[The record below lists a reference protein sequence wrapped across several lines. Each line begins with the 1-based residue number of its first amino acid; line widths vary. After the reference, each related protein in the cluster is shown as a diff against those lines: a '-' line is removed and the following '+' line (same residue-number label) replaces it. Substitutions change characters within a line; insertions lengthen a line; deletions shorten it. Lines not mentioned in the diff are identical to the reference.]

1 MLDTANRTFICSVVF
16 IDLVGYSK
24 KPVTEQIRLKTS
36 LTNNLSEAIKDIP
49 VNDRIILD
57 TGDGAAISFLGDP
70 EDALFV
76 TLSLR
81 EAMLREGA
89 ESEAAAGDSENV
101 RMGINLGPVKLVKD
115 INGHPNIIG
124 DGINVAQRI
133 MSFARPGQIVV
144 SRSYYDVVSNLASEY
159 AKLFTYEG
167 SRTDKHVREHEIYVV
182 GHHEGALQKAR
193 DGMKDR
199 ASATTPHMRKMSGT
213 GTGGVGAQTVTLT
226 IPSFVQDK
234 KKLTFVAGG
243 LAAIVLVLAVLVAT
257 KKPSG
262 PAVAGES
269 VAATPPASAT
279 PASTAGLPPPG
290 TIGLPAAGTTSAAP
304 TDPTKV
310 AIAPANGPA
319 PGTAGEPKKDVPPET
334 KVLSPAPTQVPAP
347 APAPDTK
354 VDPKAADAVKAE
366 GAKAAEAAKSDPAK
380 VASAPPAVDPAKAV
394 LQATIFLNIS
404 PWGEVFVNG
413 RSQGV
418 SPPKKF
424 VKLDPGKYKIEV
436 KNTTFPVH
444 AQSLEVKAREEV
456 TLKHRFQ

>member
-36 LTNNLSEAIKDIP
+36 LTNNLSEAIKDIT

-57 TGDGAAISFLGDP
+57 TGDGVAISFLGDP

-81 EAMLREGA
+81 EAMIRENA
-89 ESEAAAGDSENV
+89 EAGTAEGPGDDSV

-133 MSFARPGQIVV
+133 MSFARPSQIVV

-182 GHHEGALQKAR
+182 GHHEGALQKAK

-199 ASATTPHMRKMSGT
+199 ASATTPQAARR
-213 GTGGVGAQTVTLT
+213 TGGHSATGSSTVTLT
-226 IPSFVQDK
+226 VPSFVQDK
-234 KKLTFVAGG
+234 KKLSMVAGG
-243 LAAIVLVLAVLVAT
+243 LALVVLILGILVVT
-257 KKPSG
+257 KKPSAPPETVAAAQ
-262 PAVAGES
+262 PAAEVKPAK
-269 VAATPPASAT
+269 VAATSVEPAKPPAA
-279 PASTAGLPPPG
+279 
-290 TIGLPAAGTTSAAP
+290 PAAAPAQGAAPEKSAAP
-304 TDPTKV
+304 SPD
-310 AIAPANGPA
+310 A
-319 PGTAGEPKKDVPPET
+319 
-334 KVLSPAPTQVPAP
+334 KVLAP
-347 APAPDTK
+347 APSAGQIPAAAPTNGDANAK
-354 VDPKAADAVKAE
+354 KAADAVKAE
-366 GAKAAEAAKSDPAK
+366 GAKAVDAAKGTDGTKPGSIPAT
-380 VASAPPAVDPAKAV
+380 VY
-394 LQATIFLNIS
+394 LNVT

-413 RSQGV
+413 KSQGV
-418 SPPKKF
+418 SPPRKF
-424 VKLDPGKYKIEV
+424 IKLDPGKYKIEIR
-436 KNTTFPVH
+436 NTTFPVYV
-444 AQSLEVKAREEV
+444 QNLDVKTRDEV
-456 TLKHRFQ
+456 TLRHRFQ

>member
-1 MLDTANRTFICSVVF
+1 MLDQANRTFICSVVF

-81 EAMLREGA
+81 EKMISEGMT
-89 ESEAAAGDSENV
+89 STIVEATGEDSV

-159 AKLFTYEG
+159 AKLFHYEG

-182 GHHEGALQKAR
+182 GHHEGALQKAK

-199 ASATTPHMRKMSGT
+199 ASSTTPNQRRQSAT
-213 GTGGVGAQTVTLT
+213 GTSTVTLSM
-226 IPSFVQDK
+226 PAFVQDK
-234 KKLTFVAGG
+234 KKLTMVAGG
-243 LAAIVLVLAVLVAT
+243 LAGLVLILGILVAT
-257 KKPSG
+257 KPKT
-262 PAVAGES
+262 AAEVA
-269 VAATPPASAT
+269 AATPPVVIRQEPVHQT
-279 PASTAGLPPPG
+279 PQTEPPKPV
-290 TIGLPAAGTTSAAP
+290 IEMPKPDAKVLEQAPPAAAIPLPAPP
-304 TDPTKV
+304 TESSD
-310 AIAPANGPA
+310 
-319 PGTAGEPKKDVPPET
+319 
-334 KVLSPAPTQVPAP
+334 
-347 APAPDTK
+347 
-354 VDPKAADAVKAE
+354 KAAREVKKE
-366 GAKAAEAAKSDPAK
+366 GEKAAKDKAAAEAAGKGETKAEPTKPAL
-380 VASAPPAVDPAKAV
+380 PPATLVFAI
-394 LQATIFLNIS
+394 T
-404 PWGEVFVNG
+404 PWGEIFVNG
-413 RSQGV
+413 KSRGV
-418 SPPKKF
+418 TPPMKAL
-424 VKLDPGKYKIEV
+424 KLEPGKYKIEIR
-436 KNTTFPVH
+436 NTTFAPH
-444 AQSLEVKAREEV
+444 TENYDLKARDEV
-456 TLKHRFQ
+456 TVRHKFQ

>member
-1 MLDTANRTFICSVVF
+1 MLDTANRTFICSIVF

-24 KPVTEQIRLKTS
+24 RPVTEQIRLKTS

-81 EAMLREGA
+81 EAILREGMTA
-89 ESEAAAGDSENV
+89 TMVEASGDDAL
-101 RMGINLGPVKLVKD
+101 RIGINLGPVKLVKD

-182 GHHEGALQKAR
+182 GHHEGALQKAK

-199 ASATTPHMRKMSGT
+199 ASTTSPNPRAR
-213 GTGGVGAQTVTLT
+213 TGGKINAGSSTVTLT

-234 KKLTFVAGG
+234 KKLTMVAGG
-243 LAAIVLVLAVLVAT
+243 LALVVLVLAILVAT
-257 KKPSG
+257 KRPG
-262 PAVAGES
+262 NQDVA
-269 VAATPPASAT
+269 P
-279 PASTAGLPPPG
+279 
-290 TIGLPAAGTTSAAP
+290 I
-304 TDPTKV
+304 
-310 AIAPANGPA
+310 AIAPKV
-319 PGTAGEPKKDVPPET
+319 EPQRLP
-334 KVLSPAPTQVPAP
+334 PAP
-347 APAPDTK
+347 AAAAIEPMKPDSSKPEERVLAPAPSASQIPQPAPAF
-354 VDPKAADAVKAE
+354 DPREAAKSDAAR
-366 GAKAAEAAKSDPAK
+366 KAAEAARADAAK
-380 VASAPPAVDPAKAV
+380 AAEKGDATKPGAPPATLVFS
-394 LQATIFLNIS
+394 IN
-404 PWGEVFVNG
+404 PWGEIFVNG
-413 RSQGV
+413 KSRGV
-418 SPPKKF
+418 VPPMKSL
-424 VKLDPGKYKIEV
+424 KLEPGKYKIEV
-436 KNTTFPVH
+436 RNTTFPVH
-444 AQSLEVKAREEV
+444 VETLELKARDEITV
-456 TLKHRFQ
+456 RHKFQ

>member
-1 MLDTANRTFICSVVF
+1 MLDQANRTFICSVVF

-49 VNDRIILD
+49 TNDRIILD

-81 EAMLREGA
+81 EAMMREGMT
-89 ESEAAAGDSENV
+89 STMVEASGEDAV

-159 AKLFTYEG
+159 AKLFHYEG

-199 ASATTPHMRKMSGT
+199 ASATSPNRKRNGGSPAGT
-213 GTGGVGAQTVTLT
+213 NTVTLT

-234 KKLTFVAGG
+234 KKLTV
-243 LAAIVLVLAVLVAT
+243 LASVLTVIVLVLAILVVA
-257 KKPSG
+257 KKPSNSEALRTASA
-262 PAVAGES
+262 PVEATPVRP
-269 VAATPPASAT
+269 AATTAPGGAT
-279 PASTAGLPPPG
+279 PANAAPVEAPKGAEPKSNPPIDSNVVLPQPAPSQVPPAKPEPSKSETSKAETIHSTPAKNEPKPNEAARDAR
-290 TIGLPAAGTTSAAP
+290 PAAEKANNPAA
-304 TDPTKV
+304 
-310 AIAPANGPA
+310 IPATLFFN
-319 PGTAGEPKKDVPPET
+319 V
-334 KVLSPAPTQVPAP
+334 Q
-347 APAPDTK
+347 
-354 VDPKAADAVKAE
+354 
-366 GAKAAEAAKSDPAK
+366 
-380 VASAPPAVDPAKAV
+380 
-394 LQATIFLNIS
+394 
-404 PWGEVFVNG
+404 PWGEIFVNG
-413 RSQGV
+413 KSQGV
-418 SPPKKF
+418 TPPKKSL
-424 VKLDPGKYKIEV
+424 KLDPGKYKIEIR
-436 KNTTFPVH
+436 NTTFPAHVENLDLK
-444 AQSLEVKAREEV
+444 SRDEV
-456 TLKHRFQ
+456 TVRHKFQ

>member
-1 MLDTANRTFICSVVF
+1 MLDTTNRTFICSVVF

-81 EAMLREGA
+81 EAMIR
-89 ESEAAAGDSENV
+89 EAAEEEAAGETSGST

-182 GHHEGALQKAR
+182 GHHEGALQKAK

-199 ASATTPHMRKMSGT
+199 ASSTVPGARRT
-213 GTGGVGAQTVTLT
+213 GSHGSSTGSSTVTLT
-226 IPSFVQDK
+226 IPSFVQDR
-234 KKLTFVAGG
+234 KKLMLVAGG
-243 LAAIVLVLAVLVAT
+243 LAAVVIVLGVMVAM

-262 PAVAGES
+262 PPPLEVSS
-269 VAATPPASAT
+269 VPAATAPVVPAKAAVEPPKV
-279 PASTAGLPPPG
+279 
-290 TIGLPAAGTTSAAP
+290 
-304 TDPTKV
+304 DTKV
-310 AIAPANGPA
+310 AEAKPPE
-319 PGTAGEPKKDVPPET
+319 PVKPEEPKLDT
-334 KVLSPAPTQVPAP
+334 KVLAPAPTASQIPQPAP
-347 APAPDTK
+347 VHPADAGTK
-354 VDPKAADAVKAE
+354 KAADAVKAE
-366 GAKAAEAAKSDPAK
+366 GAKAVADTTKLAAANPDATKPGIIPAT
-380 VASAPPAVDPAKAV
+380 V
-394 LQATIFLNIS
+394 FLNVA

-413 RSQGV
+413 KSQGV
-418 SPPKKF
+418 SPPRKF
-424 VKLDPGKYKIEV
+424 IKLDPGKYKIEI
-436 KNTTFPVH
+436 KNTTFPAFVENVD
-444 AQSLEVKAREEV
+444 LKTRDEV
-456 TLKHRFQ
+456 TLRHRFQ

>member
-1 MLDTANRTFICSVVF
+1 MLDQATRTFICSVVF

-49 VNDRIILD
+49 VSDRIILD

-81 EAMLREGA
+81 EKMVA
-89 ESEAAAGDSENV
+89 ENATATMVEASGEDAV

-159 AKLFTYEG
+159 AKLFHYEG

-182 GHHEGALQKAR
+182 GHHEGALQKAK

-199 ASATTPHMRKMSGT
+199 ASSTSPHARKAGSTAGIS
-213 GTGGVGAQTVTLT
+213 TVTLS
-226 IPSFVQDK
+226 IPGFVQDK
-234 KKLTFVAGG
+234 KKFLMVAAG
-243 LAAIVLVLAVLVAT
+243 LGLLVVVLGILVAV

-262 PAVAGES
+262 P
-269 VAATPPASAT
+269 PPIT
-279 PASTAGLPPPG
+279 TA
-290 TIGLPAAGTTSAAP
+290 AAP
-304 TDPTKV
+304 
-310 AIAPANGPA
+310 
-319 PGTAGEPKKDVPPET
+319 ET
-334 KVLSPAPTQVPAP
+334 
-347 APAPDTK
+347 
-354 VDPKAADAVKAE
+354 
-366 GAKAAEAAKSDPAK
+366 EAAKPVKPPPPKPAEAKPAEPKAEEKTAEASKLESK
-380 VASAPPAVDPAKAV
+380 VLEPKPSAAVIPPAAPEPPKGAAIDVKKEGEKAARDKLAQEARGETRGEAQKPTLPPATLVFAI
-394 LQATIFLNIS
+394 Q
-404 PWGEVFVNG
+404 PWGEIYVNG
-413 RSQGV
+413 RSRGV
-418 SPPKKF
+418 TPPMKSI
-424 VKLDPGKYKIEV
+424 KLEPGKYKIEV
-436 KNTTFPVH
+436 RNTTFPAH
-444 AQSLEVKAREEV
+444 TEN
-456 TLKHRFQ
+456 

>member
-81 EAMLREGA
+81 EAMMR
-89 ESEAAAGDSENV
+89 EAAEAEADAPPDDNV

-133 MSFARPGQIVV
+133 MSFARPSQIVV

-159 AKLFTYEG
+159 AKLFSYEG

-182 GHHEGALQKAR
+182 GHHEGALQKAK

-199 ASATTPHMRKMSGT
+199 ASSTQSIPRRT
-213 GTGGVGAQTVTLT
+213 GTLAPLGASTVTLT
-226 IPSFVQDK
+226 VPTFVQDK
-234 KKLTFVAGG
+234 KKLTLTAGAL
-243 LAAIVLVLAVLVAT
+243 LALVIVLGVLVAT
-257 KKPSG
+257 KQPAKPL
-262 PAVAGES
+262 
-269 VAATPPASAT
+269 T
-279 PASTAGLPPPG
+279 TA
-290 TIGLPAAGTTSAAP
+290 AAP
-304 TDPTKV
+304 IEAKTDVPAKPADAKPADAKPADAKGPEAKPADGAKPDAKV
-310 AIAPANGPA
+310 LQPSPA
-319 PGTAGEPKKDVPPET
+319 PGLVPQ
-334 KVLSPAPTQVPAP
+334 PAPPADKAALAKGDIKP
-347 APAPDTK
+347 ADK
-354 VDPKAADAVKAE
+354 GDPKAAAPRTDPAKPVVAQAD
-366 GAKAAEAAKSDPAK
+366 AKAA
-380 VASAPPAVDPAKAV
+380 VPPATLTFA
-394 LQATIFLNIS
+394 IS
-404 PWGEVFVNG
+404 PWGEIVVNG
-413 RSQGV
+413 KSRGV
-418 SPPKKF
+418 TPPMK
-424 VKLDPGKYKIEV
+424 
-436 KNTTFPVH
+436 
-444 AQSLEVKAREEV
+444 
-456 TLKHRFQ
+456 

>member
-1 MLDTANRTFICSVVF
+1 MLDQANRTFICSVVF

-36 LTNNLSEAIKDIP
+36 LTSNLSEAIKDIP

-81 EAMLREGA
+81 EKMISEGMT
-89 ESEAAAGDSENV
+89 STIVEASGEDSV

-159 AKLFTYEG
+159 AKLFHYEG

-182 GHHEGALQKAR
+182 GHHEGALQKAK

-199 ASATTPHMRKMSGT
+199 ASSTTPNQRKSGT
-213 GTGGVGAQTVTLT
+213 SPGTSTVTLSM
-226 IPSFVQDK
+226 PAFVQDK
-234 KKLTFVAGG
+234 KKLTIVAGG
-243 LAAIVLVLAVLVAT
+243 LAALVLVLGILVAT
-257 KKPSG
+257 KKPST
-262 PAVAGES
+262 ADVA
-269 VAATPPASAT
+269 AATPP
-279 PASTAGLPPPG
+279 PAEPVKVAAPPPPSHE
-290 TIGLPAAGTTSAAP
+290 PAKPVELA
-304 TDPTKV
+304 K
-310 AIAPANGPA
+310 
-319 PGTAGEPKKDVPPET
+319 
-334 KVLSPAPTQVPAP
+334 
-347 APAPDTK
+347 PDTK
-354 VDPKAADAVKAE
+354 VLEPTPSPAVIPTAAPPQPDSKDAARDVKKEGEKAAKD
-366 GAKAAEAAKSDPAK
+366 KAAAESKGETSKGEAQKPAL
-380 VASAPPAVDPAKAV
+380 PPATLVFAI
-394 LQATIFLNIS
+394 T

-413 RSQGV
+413 KSRGV
-418 SPPKKF
+418 TPPMKSI
-424 VKLDPGKYKIEV
+424 KLDPGKYKIEV
-436 KNTTFPVH
+436 RNTSFPVH
-444 AQSLEVKAREEV
+444 AENFDLKARDEV
-456 TLKHRFQ
+456 TVRHKFQ

>member
-1 MLDTANRTFICSVVF
+1 MLDQANRTFICSVVF

-36 LTNNLSEAIKDIP
+36 LTSNLSEAIKDIP

-81 EAMLREGA
+81 ERILAEGMTA
-89 ESEAAAGDSENV
+89 TIVEASGEDSV

-159 AKLFTYEG
+159 AKLFHYEG

-182 GHHEGALQKAR
+182 GHNEGALQKAK

-199 ASATTPHMRKMSGT
+199 ASSTTPNAKKASAAGT
-213 GTGGVGAQTVTLT
+213 STVTLN

-234 KKLTFVAGG
+234 KKLTIVAGA
-243 LAAIVLVLAVLVAT
+243 LAALVLVLGILVIA
-257 KKPSG
+257 KKP
-262 PAVAGES
+262 ANTDVAQAP
-269 VAATPPASAT
+269 VTPPTEASKT
-279 PASTAGLPPPG
+279 LVPA
-290 TIGLPAAGTTSAAP
+290 PAAEPPKVEAAKP
-304 TDPTKV
+304 D
-310 AIAPANGPA
+310 
-319 PGTAGEPKKDVPPET
+319 T
-334 KVLSPAPTQVPAP
+334 KVLEPVPPTSAVPAP
-347 APAPDTK
+347 APAEASKDAAKDASKEPPKDTAK
-354 VDPKAADAVKAE
+354 DAKKDEDKSKAKPAEAKAE
-366 GAKAAEAAKSDPAK
+366 ASKTEAPKST
-380 VASAPPAVDPAKAV
+380 VPPATLVFAV
-394 LQATIFLNIS
+394 Q
-404 PWGEVFVNG
+404 PWGEIFVNG
-413 RSQGV
+413 KSRGV
-418 SPPKKF
+418 SPPMKSI
-424 VKLDPGKYKIEV
+424 KLDPGKYKIEV
-436 KNTTFPVH
+436 KNSTFPTYTENYD
-444 AQSLEVKAREEV
+444 LKARDEITV
-456 TLKHRFQ
+456 RHKFQ

>member
-1 MLDTANRTFICSVVF
+1 MLDQANRTFICSVVF

-81 EAMLREGA
+81 EAMMREGMTA
-89 ESEAAAGDSENV
+89 TMVEASGEDSV

-182 GHHEGALQKAR
+182 GHHEGALQKAK

-199 ASATTPHMRKMSGT
+199 ASSTTPNVRKSKT
-213 GTGGVGAQTVTLT
+213 GTHPTPGSGTVTLT

-234 KKLTFVAGG
+234 KKLTMVAAGMGG
-243 LAAIVLVLAVLVAT
+243 LVLVLAILVVT
-257 KKPSG
+257 KKSP
-262 PAVAGES
+262 PPEI
-269 VAATPPASAT
+269 AAAAPPAAEVKPTS
-279 PASTAGLPPPG
+279 PPP
-290 TIGLPAAGTTSAAP
+290 
-304 TDPTKV
+304 
-310 AIAPANGPA
+310 AN
-319 PGTAGEPKKDVPPET
+319 TGEPAKPVEVRPPET
-334 KVLSPAPTQVPAP
+334 KVVMPSPPASQVPAP
-347 APAPDTK
+347 APEPAK
-354 VDPKAADAVKAE
+354 ADPKAADPKLDPTKVAAAKLAAETKADA
-366 GAKAAEAAKSDPAK
+366 AKADPGKATPEKPAAPTVIPATL
-380 VASAPPAVDPAKAV
+380 VFNV
-394 LQATIFLNIS
+394 S
-404 PWGEVFVNG
+404 PWGEIFVNG

-418 SPPKKF
+418 TPPKKF
-424 VKLDPGKYKIEV
+424 IKLDPGKYKIEV
-436 KNTTFPVH
+436 RNTTFPAHVEN
-444 AQSLEVKAREEV
+444 LDLKARDEV
-456 TLKHRFQ
+456 TVRHKFQ

>member
-81 EAMLREGA
+81 EAMVRENMTA
-89 ESEAAAGDSENV
+89 TMVEASGEDSV

-159 AKLFTYEG
+159 PKLFPYEG
-167 SRTDKHVREHEIYVV
+167 PRPDKHVREHEIYGV
-182 GHHEGALQKAR
+182 GHHEGARKKGK

-199 ASATTPHMRKMSGT
+199 ASSTTPNARR
-213 GTGGVGAQTVTLT
+213 
-226 IPSFVQDK
+226 
-234 KKLTFVAGG
+234 
-243 LAAIVLVLAVLVAT
+243 
-257 KKPSG
+257 
-262 PAVAGES
+262 
-269 VAATPPASAT
+269 ASAQ
-279 PASTAGLPPPG
+279 SSPG
-290 TIGLPAAGTTSAAP
+290 
-304 TDPTKV
+304 
-310 AIAPANGPA
+310 
-319 PGTAGEPKKDVPPET
+319 
-334 KVLSPAPTQVPAP
+334 
-347 APAPDTK
+347 
-354 VDPKAADAVKAE
+354 
-366 GAKAAEAAKSDPAK
+366 
-380 VASAPPAVDPAKAV
+380 
-394 LQATIFLNIS
+394 
-404 PWGEVFVNG
+404 
-413 RSQGV
+413 
-418 SPPKKF
+418 
-424 VKLDPGKYKIEV
+424 
-436 KNTTFPVH
+436 
-444 AQSLEVKAREEV
+444 
-456 TLKHRFQ
+456 

>member
-49 VNDRIILD
+49 INDRIILD

-81 EAMLREGA
+81 EAMMR
-89 ESEAAAGDSENV
+89 EAAEAEADAPADDNV

-199 ASATTPHMRKMSGT
+199 ASSTIPNARRVGSGT
-213 GTGGVGAQTVTLT
+213 GTGTQTVTLT

-234 KKLTFVAGG
+234 KKLTLVAGG
-243 LAAIVLVLAVLVAT
+243 LAAVVAILAILVAT
-257 KKPSG
+257 KKPST
-262 PAVAGES
+262 PAVAAEPAAATQPASGTAPAPVEPPK
-269 VAATPPASAT
+269 VAAAPPVA
-279 PASTAGLPPPG
+279 PVVPPVAV
-290 TIGLPAAGTTSAAP
+290 PAAGT
-304 TDPTKV
+304 
-310 AIAPANGPA
+310 APADPA
-319 PGTAGEPKKDVPPET
+319 KADAKPDA
-334 KVLSPAPTQVPAP
+334 KVLSPAPTQVPVAAP
-347 APAPDTK
+347 ADDAKGVPK
-354 VDPKAADAVKAE
+354 KAADAVTAE
-366 GAKAAEAAKSDPAK
+366 GAKALDAAKAGQPEPAK
-380 VASAPPAVDPAKAV
+380 SVI
-394 LQATIFLNIS
+394 QATVFLNIS

-413 RSQGV
+413 KSQGV

-424 VKLDPGKYKIEV
+424 IKLDPGKYKIEV
-436 KNTTFPVH
+436 RNTTFPVH
-444 AQSLEVKAREEV
+444 AQNLDVKTRDEV

>member
-81 EAMLREGA
+81 EAMIRENA
-89 ESEAAAGDSENV
+89 EAAQSETPGDDSV

-182 GHHEGALQKAR
+182 GHHEGALQKAK

-199 ASATTPHMRKMSGT
+199 ASSTTPDARRT
-213 GTGGVGAQTVTLT
+213 GAHAATGSSTVTLT

-234 KKLTFVAGG
+234 KKLTMVAGG
-243 LAAIVLVLAVLVAT
+243 LALVVLALGVLVAI
-257 KKPSG
+257 KKPSA
-262 PAVAGES
+262 PPPE
-269 VAATPPASAT
+269 VAAATQRTDIKPVTKAAAPVEAPKVAQAPKGGTTQAEPPKSDAKTSDSKSSEAT
-279 PASTAGLPPPG
+279 PDAKILSPVPTAGQ
-290 TIGLPAAGTTSAAP
+290 IPAAAPSSGVGRDGT
-304 TDPTKV
+304 
-310 AIAPANGPA
+310 
-319 PGTAGEPKKDVPPET
+319 KKA
-334 KVLSPAPTQVPAP
+334 S
-347 APAPDTK
+347 
-354 VDPKAADAVKAE
+354 DAVKAE
-366 GAKAAEAAKSDPAK
+366 GAKALEASKSGDAKGLDSSKPGMIPAT
-380 VASAPPAVDPAKAV
+380 V
-394 LQATIFLNIS
+394 FLNIA

-413 RSQGV
+413 KSQGV
-418 SPPKKF
+418 SPPRKF
-424 VKLDPGKYKIEV
+424 IKLDPGKYKIEIR
-436 KNTTFPVH
+436 NTSFPAKV
-444 AQSLEVKAREEV
+444 QNLDLKPRDEI
-456 TLKHRFQ
+456 TLRHRFQ

>member
-1 MLDTANRTFICSVVF
+1 MLDQANRTFICSVVF

-36 LTNNLSEAIKDIP
+36 LTSNLSEAIKDIP

-81 EAMLREGA
+81 EKMIAEGMTA
-89 ESEAAAGDSENV
+89 TMVEASGEDSV

-182 GHHEGALQKAR
+182 GHHEGALQKAK

-199 ASATTPHMRKMSGT
+199 ASSTTPNPRKARDGSAGSS
-213 GTGGVGAQTVTLT
+213 TVTLT
-226 IPSFVQDK
+226 IPSFVHDK
-234 KKLTFVAGG
+234 KKLTMVAGG
-243 LAAIVLVLAVLVAT
+243 LAALVVLLGVLVAT
-257 KKPSG
+257 KRPST
-262 PAVAGES
+262 PPLETATAP
-269 VAATPPASAT
+269 AATAEPARTASNTVPPPAAPEASK
-279 PASTAGLPPPG
+279 PAE
-290 TIGLPAAGTTSAAP
+290 PA
-304 TDPTKV
+304 K
-310 AIAPANGPA
+310 
-319 PGTAGEPKKDVPPET
+319 PETRLDT
-334 KVLSPAPTQVPAP
+334 KVLEPAPSASQVPSPAPPSS
-347 APAPDTK
+347 
-354 VDPKAADAVKAE
+354 AAAE
-366 GAKAAEAAKSDPAK
+366 RPAKAAEPARDRAAETPRPAAEPAK
-380 VASAPPAVDPAKAV
+380 PALPPATLVFAV
-394 LQATIFLNIS
+394 Q
-404 PWGEVFVNG
+404 PWGEIYVNG
-413 RSQGV
+413 KSRGV
-418 SPPKKF
+418 TPPMKSL
-424 VKLDPGKYKIEV
+424 KLEPGKYKVEV
-436 KNTTFPVH
+436 RNTTFTPHVEN
-444 AQSLEVKAREEV
+444 LDLKARDEV
-456 TLKHRFQ
+456 TVRHKFQ

>member
-36 LTNNLSEAIKDIP
+36 LTSNLSEAIKDIP

-81 EAMLREGA
+81 EAMIREAQEEGG
-89 ESEAAAGDSENV
+89 EEEPGQDSST

-159 AKLFTYEG
+159 AKLFQYEG

-182 GHHEGALQKAR
+182 GHHEGAIQKAR
-193 DGMKDR
+193 DGMQDR
-199 ASATTPHMRKMSGT
+199 ASNTSPSVTRPKINTT
-213 GTGGVGAQTVTLT
+213 GTTTVTLT

-234 KKLTFVAGG
+234 KKLTMLAVG
-243 LAAIVLVLAVLVAT
+243 LASLVIVLSVLVAT
-257 KKPSG
+257 KKSPQ
-262 PAVAGES
+262 
-269 VAATPPASAT
+269 
-279 PASTAGLPPPG
+279 
-290 TIGLPAAGTTSAAP
+290 
-304 TDPTKV
+304 
-310 AIAPANGPA
+310 
-319 PGTAGEPKKDVPPET
+319 PPE
-334 KVLSPAPTQVPAP
+334 V
-347 APAPDTK
+347 
-354 VDPKAADAVKAE
+354 
-366 GAKAAEAAKSDPAK
+366 
-380 VASAPPAVDPAKAV
+380 VASAPTEPAKPGAEPTSPVTPAKAAADPVKPAEVPPAADPAKPAEPKAETRPDAKVLEPAPSPGQVPAANNNPAKADPASAKAGSQPPKADPKSDGKTADGAKPADPAKPAGIPATLVFAV
-394 LQATIFLNIS
+394 Q

-413 RSQGV
+413 KSRGV
-418 SPPKKF
+418 VPPMKF
-424 VKLDPGKYKIEV
+424 LKLDPGKYKIEIR
-436 KNTTFPVH
+436 NTSFPAHVET
-444 AQSLEVKAREEV
+444 LDLKARDEITV
-456 TLKHRFQ
+456 RHRFQ

>member
-1 MLDTANRTFICSVVF
+1 MLDQANRTFICSVVF

-36 LTNNLSEAIKDIP
+36 LTSNLSEAIKDIP

-81 EAMLREGA
+81 EKMISEGMT
-89 ESEAAAGDSENV
+89 STIVEASGEDSV

-159 AKLFTYEG
+159 AKLFHYEG

-182 GHHEGALQKAR
+182 GHHEGALQKAK

-199 ASATTPHMRKMSGT
+199 ASSTTPNQRKASATST
-213 GTGGVGAQTVTLT
+213 GTSTVTLSM
-226 IPSFVQDK
+226 PAFVQDK
-234 KKLTFVAGG
+234 KKLTMVAGALG
-243 LAAIVLVLAVLVAT
+243 ALVLVLGILVAT
-257 KKPSG
+257 KKP
-262 PAVAGES
+262 ATTDV
-269 VAATPPASAT
+269 VAATPAVEAVKPA
-279 PASTAGLPPPG
+279 
-290 TIGLPAAGTTSAAP
+290 
-304 TDPTKV
+304 
-310 AIAPANGPA
+310 
-319 PGTAGEPKKDVPPET
+319 
-334 KVLSPAPTQVPAP
+334 AP
-347 APAPDTK
+347 APAP
-354 VDPKAADAVKAE
+354 VEPPKAAPKPAEPAKPEAKVLEPTPSPAVIPPAAPPADASKDAMKDIKKEGEKA
-366 GAKAAEAAKSDPAK
+366 AKDKAAAEATKLADASKPA
-380 VASAPPAVDPAKAV
+380 APPATV
-394 LQATIFLNIS
+394 FLDIK
-404 PWGEVFVNG
+404 PWGEIYVNG

-424 VKLDPGKYKIEV
+424 IKLDPGKYKIEFR
-436 KNTTFPVH
+436 NTTFPAHSENVD
-444 AQSLEVKAREEV
+444 VKAREEI
-456 TLKHRFQ
+456 TLRHRFQ

>member
-1 MLDTANRTFICSVVF
+1 MLDQANRTFICSVVF

-24 KPVTEQIRLKTS
+24 KTVTEQIRLKTS

-81 EAMLREGA
+81 EAMAREGLA
-89 ESEAAAGDSENV
+89 LSPPESAGDDTV

-124 DGINVAQRI
+124 DGINVSQRI

-159 AKLFTYEG
+159 AKLFSYEG

-182 GHHEGALQKAR
+182 GHHEGALQKAK

-199 ASATTPHMRKMSGT
+199 ASSTQSIPRRT
-213 GTGGVGAQTVTLT
+213 GTMPPLGTSTVTLT

-234 KKLTFVAGG
+234 KKLSIVAGV
-243 LAAIVLVLAVLVAT
+243 LTALVLILGILVAA
-257 KKPSG
+257 KPPKGSG
-262 PAVAGES
+262 PIA
-269 VAATPPASAT
+269 PASA
-279 PASTAGLPPPG
+279 PAEPPKA
-290 TIGLPAAGTTSAAP
+290 IVAAAP
-304 TDPTKV
+304 
-310 AIAPANGPA
+310 
-319 PGTAGEPKKDVPPET
+319 PPET
-334 KVLSPAPTQVPAP
+334 KPAEPAKPDAKILQPAPSSVPAP
-347 APAPDTK
+347 APDAKGGDGKSAPAKPGDAAKGDAGKTDAAK
-354 VDPKAADAVKAE
+354 ADA
-366 GAKAAEAAKSDPAK
+366 AKTDATKTAAAA
-380 VASAPPAVDPAKAV
+380 APPATLVFAV
-394 LQATIFLNIS
+394 T
-404 PWGEVFVNG
+404 PWGEIFVNG
-413 RSQGV
+413 KQRGV
-418 SPPKKF
+418 VPPMKSL
-424 VKLDPGKYKIEV
+424 KLDPGKYKIEV

-444 AQSLEVKAREEV
+444 TENLELKARDEV
-456 TLKHRFQ
+456 TVRHRFQ